1 MAYSIT
7 KKQLSPQPALV
18 VRRRVERSGI
28 ANAIGEALGRV
39 GQYVQQN
46 GIGIAGPPFARY
58 PEMGGGLFTID
69 IGMPVIGPPG
79 VPADPEI
86 RVDHLPGG
94 PAVVTTHMGPYD
106 KLPEAFAAIQQW
118 ITANGLTAT
127 SAPWESYVTDP
138 GNYPDPKD
146 WKTEV
151 FCPVNS

>member
-58 PEMGGGLFTID
+58 PEMEGGLFTID
-69 IGMPVIGPPG
+69 IGMPKMNR
-79 VPADPEI
+79 PEQ
-86 RVDHLPGG
+86 VDRLRRQ
-94 PAVVTTHMGPYD
+94 
-106 KLPEAFAAIQQW
+106 LE
-118 ITANGLTAT
+118 T
-127 SAPWESYVTDP
+127 S
-138 GNYPDPKD
+138 NYPRFFEMRGADVL
-146 WKTEV
+146 WRR
-151 FCPVNS
+151 